1 MRGNWSELPLVL
13 KSTQCHVNT
22 LLVTNWLQKTV
33 TISNTNTGL
42 IKKIWY
48 IKKRAFC
55 IITYLGWHLIF
66 GWGRILR
73 PTFIIILRVSRWLR
87 FILWLVYLLRWSG
100 DSCRETLIFTK
111 LRVHVSLNK
120 SIPLEI
126 SSGISV
132 PIWWIDTYSKH
143 ECTLSSMITTSVP
156 VKTEVIKDVVPNNI
170 WVFTWNLI

>member
-1 MRGNWSELPLVL
+1 MRGNQSELPLVL
-13 KSTQCHVNT
+13 KSLQCHVNT
-22 LLVTNWLQKTV
+22 LLVTNWPQKTV

-48 IKKRAFC
+48 IKMRAFC
-55 IITYLGWHLIF
+55 TITYLGWHLIF
-66 GWGRILR
+66 RWGRILR

-100 DSCRETLIFTK
+100 DSCKETLIFTK

-126 SSGISV
+126 SSTISM
-132 PIWWIDTYSKH
+132 PIWWIDTLNMNALYHLWLLHLYQLRLK
-143 ECTLSSMITTSVP
+143 
-156 VKTEVIKDVVPNNI
+156 
-170 WVFTWNLI
+170 